1 MNVLGL
7 EGCVLAGGDGV
18 WSHPCDES
26 FLIPVN
32 YVMLPHL
39 YLMSDCGGVIVR
51 SPVSERHPSME
62 PCFGPQNTAVGA
74 GLSAAAYC
82 CRDVITVLDD
92 SHEKVGRQTAS
103 HFSPPPPLLL
113 WLFSK

>member
-1 MNVLGL
+1 M
-7 EGCVLAGGDGV
+7 
-18 WSHPCDES
+18 
-26 FLIPVN
+26 IPVN
-32 YVMLPHL
+32 YVMVPHL
-39 YLMSDCGGVIVR
+39 YLMSDCGGVILR

-62 PCFGPQNTAVGA
+62 PRFGRQNPAVGAGA

-82 CRDVITVLDD
+82 RRDVITVWDD

-103 HFSPPPPLLL
+103 HFSPPPQL